1 MKRILVGVDGSKESL
16 QAALL
21 AANLAHQTKRSLE
34 LAHVLPAAVAAP
46 PEAFSTELATWRHD
60 IAEEGN
66 RLLKEI
72 RERVARQDTESRS
85 TLVESARPA
94 EALAELAKE
103 PDIDIVV
110 VGHRGRTAVA
120 RALLGSVAD
129 RLVQISPK
137 PVLVVR

>member
-21 AANLAHQTKRSLE
+21 AANLAHQTHRSIE
-34 LAHVLPAAVAAP
+34 LAHVLPDAVPMP
-46 PEAFSTELATWRHD
+46 PEAFSTELAIWRKD
-60 IAEEGN
+60 IAEQGTK
-66 RLLKEI
+66 LLKEV
-72 RERVARQDTESRS
+72 RDRVDRADTDARS

-103 PDIDIVV
+103 PDVDLVV
-110 VGHRGRTAVA
+110 VGHRGRSAVT

>member
-21 AANLAHQTKRSLE
+21 AANLAHQTHRAIE
-34 LAHVLPAAVAAP
+34 LAHVLPDAVPMP
-46 PEAFSTELATWRHD
+46 PEAFSTELAIWRKD
-60 IAEEGN
+60 IAEQGTK
-66 RLLKEI
+66 LL
-72 RERVARQDTESRS
+72 REVRDRVDRPDTESRS

-103 PDIDIVV
+103 PDIDLVV
-110 VGHRGRTAVA
+110 VGHRGRSVVA
-120 RALLGSVAD
+120 RTLLGSVAD
-129 RLVQISPK
+129 RLVHICPK

>member
-21 AANLAHQTKRSLE
+21 AANLAHQTHRSIE
-34 LAHVLPAAVAAP
+34 LAHVLPDAVPMP
-46 PEAFSTELATWRHD
+46 PEAFSTELAVWRKEL
-60 IAEEGN
+60 AEEGTK
-66 RLLKEI
+66 LLKEV
-72 RERVARQDTESRS
+72 RTRVDRPDTEARS

-103 PDIDIVV
+103 PDIDLVV
-110 VGHRGRTAVA
+110 VGHRGRSAVT

>member
-16 QAALL
+16 QAAVL

-34 LAHVLPAAVAAP
+34 LAHVLPDAVAAP
-46 PEAFSTELATWRHD
+46 PEAFSAELAIWRKD

-66 RLLKEI
+66 RLLKEV
-72 RERVARQDTESRS
+72 RTRVERPETDSRS

-94 EALAELAKE
+94 EALAELANE
-103 PDIDIVV
+103 PDIDLVV
-110 VGHRGRTAVA
+110 VGHRGRSAVT

-129 RLVQISPK
+129 RLVQICPK

>member
-1 MKRILVGVDGSKESL
+1 MKRILVGVDGSRESL

-21 AANLAHQTKRSLE
+21 AANLAHQTHRSLE
-34 LAHVLPAAVAAP
+34 LAHVLPDAVPMP
-46 PEAFSTELATWRHD
+46 PEAFSAELATWRKD
-60 IAEEGN
+60 VAEEGTK
-66 RLLKEI
+66 LLKTI
-72 RERVARQDTESRS
+72 RERVDRPDTESRS

-103 PDIDIVV
+103 HDIDLVV
-110 VGHRGRTAVA
+110 VGHRGRSAMT

-129 RLVQISPK
+129 RLVQICPK